1 MDWNTEPWVKVSQIA
16 RDEAYLTESTAVDL
30 RMLAASVIHLQEVV
44 VELSEVIAKQAEQL
58 IKLQDCS
65 APSPASNG
73 H

>member
-16 RDEAYLTESTAVDL
+16 RDEAYLTESAAVDI

-58 IKLQDCS
+58 IKLQDFS
-65 APSPASNG
+65 APAVTT
-73 H
+73 